1 MKTARTTASA
11 VLFCLCLAAVPG
23 SVRAFG
29 IETLDD
35 TLKGT
40 IVRWNALPISYYLDE
55 GGTNGL
61 TASQAQQ
68 CFRDSFRDWEAV
80 DCSRLAF
87 RELGT
92 TSNKRV
98 LPMSSSY
105 NVYQNGRNELVWIND
120 STWTFGSQVLGVTM
134 TNGTWNWGTI
144 TESDIAF
151 NGRNYKWNLT
161 GTIGY
166 WNNDMDCKS
175 VAIHEIGHLFGLQ
188 HVLSGASVTDP
199 PTMAPAVD
207 PQGRSASLARDD
219 QLGACFL
226 YPEGQYYTCTKN
238 SECPKVVGHNSRT
251 GEEYEVGQIYCQNG
265 YCQGGGG
272 SAPNSVEMGGTCST
286 NTDCVQGLTCRNYYS
301 ETKICTTTC
310 DPLNDQCPDQF
321 HCEVP
326 QGETASLCMP
336 GSKKIPVGEPCTR
349 SYDCSTSFCFPAPD
363 GSGMTCR
370 VSCTRDGN
378 QCAPNEACWSVSASS
393 TGGCYPKDQ
402 VPVPKKKLDV
412 ECAADGECE
421 SGLCYSEEGETPR
434 CRLRCDP
441 ASPFCYAGYWCRDLG
456 NGSGAC
462 IPGDGKKADGEECAE
477 QQECRSGWCV
487 WTPTL
492 GRSYCRSSCELSTWE
507 CPEGTSCVS
516 FGSTEWG
523 VCMPDRTPTGEGCST
538 HGDCTTALCVQ
549 FGGDYGQICTQA
561 CVGGWC
567 PNDWTCHVVG
577 EFGEICGPA
586 EAGTPEVLPT
596 EDTGTPPDVG
606 TQEDRGEQTDLGTP
620 PDEGGQSVDQ
630 GTVPPPPSGN
640 GGGCI
645 AGPAGAVGGW
655 AWGSG
660 IALLGLAAFRRR
672 GRR

>member
-1 MKTARTTASA
+1 
-11 VLFCLCLAAVPG
+11 
-23 SVRAFG
+23 
-29 IETLDD
+29 
-35 TLKGT
+35 
-40 IVRWNALPISYYLDE
+40 
-55 GGTNGL
+55 
-61 TASQAQQ
+61 
-68 CFRDSFRDWEAV
+68 
-80 DCSRLAF
+80 
-87 RELGT
+87 
-92 TSNKRV
+92 
-98 LPMSSSY
+98 
-105 NVYQNGRNELVWIND
+105 
-120 STWTFGSQVLGVTM
+120 
-134 TNGTWNWGTI
+134 
-144 TESDIAF
+144 
-151 NGRNYKWNLT
+151 
-161 GTIGY
+161 
-166 WNNDMDCKS
+166 
-175 VAIHEIGHLFGLQ
+175 
-188 HVLSGASVTDP
+188 
-199 PTMAPAVD
+199 
-207 PQGRSASLARDD
+207 
-219 QLGACFL
+219 
-226 YPEGQYYTCTKN
+226 
-238 SECPKVVGHNSRT
+238 
-251 GEEYEVGQIYCQNG
+251 
-265 YCQGGGG
+265 
-272 SAPNSVEMGGTCST
+272 
-286 NTDCVQGLTCRNYYS
+286 
-301 ETKICTTTC
+301 
-310 DPLNDQCPDQF
+310 DQF